1 MLNFRGRSDHIGSA
15 AFLYRA
21 MVTLAL
27 RWPLLAL
34 AAAEW
39 QRTGSPCQ
47 CFPCGTNATS
57 AQVWTDGAECPP
69 ATEWCS
75 ATFGNPA
82 QPGCYST
89 AAFACHCFAEEEAP
103 PPCPEFDGCT
113 RTGCCEGARSSLL
126 NRQAKCDMNMHW
138 PRAQ

>member
-1 MLNFRGRSDHIGSA
+1 MRQKTMLNFRGRSDHIGSA

-57 AQVWTDGAECPP
+57 AQVWAGIVVGLAAEF
-69 ATEWCS
+69 S
-75 ATFGNPA
+75 SYSINL
-82 QPGCYST
+82 CYTVRT
-89 AAFACHCFAEEEAP
+89 A
-103 PPCPEFDGCT
+103 
-113 RTGCCEGARSSLL
+113 
-126 NRQAKCDMNMHW
+126 K
-138 PRAQ
+138 